1 MSLRTL
7 VENPPDAHDID
18 CLRRSL
24 DAGARGDAR
33 ASLAHELAGSVIV
46 ETLHRFVVKDLIDHG
61 DSAPAWAYS
70 RWCADLAYRSMLL
83 AEDPRVDAAVRNVMA
98 SLYPDSVTSVLGD
111 EVGFKVLGTVLAAG
125 DPLVADL
132 ALYEF
137 GGLADY
143 IDERAEAGLLD
154 RTDRVRDWAR
164 TPMGVFEFV
173 DFRGCRL
180 VLRDLVDGGEV
191 QTLNLGAMSEARDD
205 RLIGRLVPITSEPG
219 LMFAA
224 PPISVDRRTAR
235 SAAEAVRTSEPLGWL
250 CELST
255 ALVEGRWEEGF
266 HRTASTWFTSDLPI
280 PEPVIGDA
288 APADEEAGRIT
299 DLRAKGYSAA
309 VANALAVLEMGLI
322 SAGVGDRAAAVVSP
336 HVMAALGTPG
346 TFEAAVTECARPE
359 TADTWRM
366 LAAVVPDHV
375 AERCRILARLAD
387 AAGGL
392 RFAEPARPGSDGPA
406 Q

>member
-1 MSLRTL
+1 L
-7 VENPPDAHDID
+7 VENPPNAHDID
-18 CLRRSL
+18 CLRRAL
-24 DAGARGDAR
+24 DAGARGDAE

-46 ETLHRFVVKDLIDHG
+46 ETVHRFVLQDLIDHG

-83 AEDPRVDAAVRNVMA
+83 AEDPRVDAAVRNVMVC
-98 SLYPDSVTSVLGD
+98 LYPDSVTRVLGD
-111 EVGFKVLGTVLAAG
+111 EVRLKVLGTALAAG
-125 DPLVADL
+125 DHLVADL

-164 TPMGVFEFV
+164 ASMGVFEFV

-180 VLRDLVDGGEV
+180 VLRDLVGGGEV
-191 QTLNLGAMSEARDD
+191 QALNVGAMSGAGEDT
-205 RLIGRLVPITSEPG
+205 LLGRLVPITSEPG

-224 PPISVDRRTAR
+224 PPIFVDQRTAQ

-250 CELST
+250 PELST
-255 ALVEGRWEEGF
+255 ALLEGREEEGF
-266 HRTASTWFTSDLPI
+266 HRTPLSWFTSDLPI
-280 PEPVIGDA
+280 PEAVIGGA
-288 APADEEAGRIT
+288 APAKEEAGRIT

-309 VANALAVLEMGLI
+309 VANALAVLEVGLI
-322 SAGVGDRAAAVVSP
+322 SAEVSDHAAAVVSP
-336 HVMAALGTPG
+336 HVTAALGTPG
-346 TFEAAVTECARPE
+346 AFAAAATECTWPE
-359 TADTWRM
+359 TADSWRI

-375 AERCRILARLAD
+375 AERCRRLARLAD
-387 AAGGL
+387 TAEGS
-392 RFAEPARPGSDGPA
+392 RFAV
-406 Q
+406 